1 MPSQK
6 IETGHQDVVH
16 DVAMDYYGK
25 RAATA
30 SSDHSIKITGVSNTA
45 SQQLAT

>member
-6 IETGHQDVVH
+6 IETGHQDTVH

-25 RAATA
+25 RLATA
-30 SSDHSIKITGVSNTA
+30 SSDNTIKIVGVSRPL
-45 SQQLAT
+45 SIWPP